1 MLFLLFVFVIN
12 VSFLIYA
19 ENISL
24 VKMNKNDVAQ

>member
-1 MLFLLFVFVIN
+1 MLFLLFAFVISM
-12 VSFLIYA
+12 SFLIYA